1 MAIKIS
7 NARLSFPNLF
17 RKASFQG
24 NETKYEA
31 TFIVPKEG
39 NEKWHKDVMAQI
51 DASLA
56 SAKMKVTA
64 EKMFIKDGD
73 TLDRPEYEGAWVI
86 KASNS
91 KRPTTIDRDRTVLV
105 EEDEK
110 FYAGCYVNASIDIW
124 LQNNQFGKRVNAN
137 LLGVQFIKDG
147 ESFEG
152 DFVAKADDFDDLGED
167 EDL

>member
-1 MAIKIS
+1 MAIKIA

-31 TFIVPKEG
+31 SFIVPKDG
-39 NEKWHKDVMAQI
+39 NEKWYESVMSQVNTALTQ
-51 DASLA
+51 
-56 SAKMKVTA
+56 AKMKVSPD
-64 EKMFIKDGD
+64 KMFIRDGD
-73 TLDRPEYEGAWVI
+73 TLDRPEYENCWVI
-86 KASNS
+86 KAANN
-91 KRPTTIDRDRTVLV
+91 KRPTTIDRDRTTLV

-137 LLGVQFIKDG
+137 LLGVQFVKDG
-147 ESFEG
+147 DSFEG
-152 DFVAKADDFDDLGED
+152 DFVAKADDFDDLGDD

>member
-1 MAIKIS
+1 MAIKIT

-31 TFIVPKEG
+31 TFIIPKKG
-39 NEKWHKDVMAQI
+39 TEKWYEELMAQVNS
-51 DASLA
+51 ALA
-56 SAKMKVTA
+56 NAKMKVGA
-64 EKMFIKDGD
+64 DKLFIKDGD
-73 TLDRPEYEGAWVI
+73 TLDRPEYENSWVI

-91 KRPTTIDRDRTVLV
+91 KRPTTIDRDRTVVV

-110 FYAGCYVNASIDIW
+110 FYAGCYVNASIDFW

-137 LLGVQFIKDG
+137 LLGIQFIKDG

-152 DFVAKADDFDDLGED
+152 DYVAKADDFDDLGED

>member
-1 MAIKIS
+1 MAIKIT
-7 NARLSFPNLF
+7 NARLSFPSLF

-31 TFIVPKEG
+31 TFIVPKQG
-39 NEKWHKDVMAQI
+39 NEKWHKAVTDEINKALV
-51 DASLA
+51 D
-56 SAKMKVTA
+56 AKMKVGA
-64 EKMFIKDGD
+64 DKLFIKDGD

-86 KASNS
+86 KSANS
-91 KRPTTIDRDRTVLV
+91 KRPTVIDRDRTTVV

-152 DFVAKADDFDDLGED
+152 DFVAKVDDFDDLGED

>member
-1 MAIKIS
+1 MAIKIT

-31 TFIVPKEG
+31 TFIIPKAG
-39 NEKWHKDVMAQI
+39 NEKWYKEVMAQI
-51 DASLA
+51 NESLA
-56 SAKMKVTA
+56 TSKLKVSPD
-64 EKMFIKDGD
+64 KMFIKDGD
-73 TLDRPEYEGAWVI
+73 TLDRPEYEDAWVI
-86 KASNS
+86 KAANN

-110 FYAGCYVNASIDIW
+110 FYAGCYVNASIDLW

-137 LLGVQFIKDG
+137 LLGVQFVKDG

-152 DFVAKADDFDDLGED
+152 DFVAKADDFDELEDDDL
-167 EDL
+167 